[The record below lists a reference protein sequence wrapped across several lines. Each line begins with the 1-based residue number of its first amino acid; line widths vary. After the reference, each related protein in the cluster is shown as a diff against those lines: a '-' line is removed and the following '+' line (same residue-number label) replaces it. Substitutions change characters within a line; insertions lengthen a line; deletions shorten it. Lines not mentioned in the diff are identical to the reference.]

1 MKTAVEE
8 LVEDLIASGYLN
20 YEEMPKGLI
29 FRAKQMEKEQIE
41 KGFDEGYTNGGDN
54 WGYGSDKTGEQYY
67 NETFKS
73 E

>member
-29 FRAKQMEKEQIE
+29 FRAKQMEKEQII
-41 KGFDEGYTNGGDN
+41 KAHDFGYIND
-54 WGYGSDKTGEQYY
+54 WVVDGYDGEQYY
-67 NETFKS
+67 NETYKKTDK
-73 E
+73 